1 VLFSNDDI
9 KASLSALVAELVSVG
24 AESTIL
30 VVGGAAVALQVG
42 REGLTEDID
51 TLHTPSPEVRKAAQ
65 RVALAKGWPETWLS
79 DNAKM
84 YDSHF
89 HTDADWEILIED
101 HGVVVCIAGPRLLLA
116 MKLLSGRGR
125 RDETDIDRLL
135 EALGFTSIKDAVA
148 VFDHYYPMDV
158 IKPNAMRQLE
168 SRFPAKSAPNAL

>member
-9 KASLSALVAELVSVG
+9 EAGLRALVAELVSVG
-24 AESTIL
+24 AESTIQ

-51 TLHTPSPEVRKAAQ
+51 TLHTPSPAIGKAAQ
-65 RVALAKGWPETWLS
+65 RIAFARGWPETWLN
-79 DNAKM
+79 DKAKM

-89 HTDADWEILIED
+89 HTDADWELLIED
-101 HGVVVCIAGPRLLLA
+101 HGVVVYIAGPRLLLA
-116 MKLLSGRGR
+116 MKLLAGRGR

-135 EALGFTSIKDAVA
+135 EALGITSIEDAVA
-148 VFDHYYPMDV
+148 VFDYYYPMEV

-168 SRFPAKSAPNAL
+168 SRFLA